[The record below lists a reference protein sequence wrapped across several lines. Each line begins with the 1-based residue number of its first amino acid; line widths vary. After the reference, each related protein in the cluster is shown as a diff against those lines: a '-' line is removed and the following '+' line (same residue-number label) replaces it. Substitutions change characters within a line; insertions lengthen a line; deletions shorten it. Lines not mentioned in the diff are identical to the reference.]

1 MKNIAI
7 LGRPNVGKSTLFN
20 RFAGRR
26 KSIVAPMAG
35 VTRDIS
41 MAKTYIDDIAF
52 NVFDTGGLL
61 DVSDDTL
68 NEKVR
73 EKALKTAA
81 EDADILLFLVDAHQS
96 HPDDRHFINMVRK
109 SGKPIVLV
117 INKVD
122 ADSHNNLINEFYS
135 LGINDIVAISAEHN
149 NGIDDLREKI
159 LEVLERIGV
168 DLDAEREASKTNENS
183 DENDDEAA
191 EIEDFEEEYYEDDD
205 YMDESEDDENYDNKK
220 EKSKQYRL
228 DEYIA
233 QKKIINIAIV
243 GKPNA
248 GKSTLLNTLI
258 GKDRSIVS
266 NIAGTTRDAIDETFN
281 FKGDDICLVD
291 TAGIRKKKNVN
302 TDVEYYSVNRA
313 IKAIEASDVCI
324 LMLDVFEGLT
334 DQDKTIANLI
344 IERRKGIVIAA
355 NKWDIRDKE
364 TTWNDYEAYMKDT
377 FPVLNY
383 AFYAKVCATRKNDA
397 KKLLSLAVRVAK
409 TRLQRFETH
418 ALTETMVRATRE
430 YSISAGGNP
439 FKIFYVTQ
447 TGVNPPA
454 FAIFCNHP
462 HKLNSHY
469 KRYLENR
476 FREMF
481 DFRGTPVI
489 LNFRKR
495 GKKYDS

>member
-26 KSIVAPMAG
+26 KSIVDPTAG

-41 MAKTYIDDIAF
+41 IAKTYIDDIAF

-61 DVSDDTL
+61 DTSEDSL

-73 EKALKTAA
+73 EKALKIATDEAHL
-81 EDADILLFLVDAHQS
+81 LLFVVDAHQT
-96 HPDDRHFINMVRK
+96 HPDDRHFINTIRK
-109 SGKPIVLV
+109 LNKPIILV
-117 INKVD
+117 VNKI
-122 ADSHNNLINEFYS
+122 DSNSHSNLINEFYS
-135 LGINDIVAISAEHN
+135 LGIKDIIAISAEHN

-159 LEVLERIGV
+159 LEVFERAGIDLE
-168 DLDAEREASKTNENS
+168 AERENSKREEENKKEDKVL
-183 DENDDEAA
+183 DELFEDE
-191 EIEDFEEEYYEDDD
+191 EDFDED
-205 YMDESEDDENYDNKK
+205 YDEDNDNKK
-220 EKSKQYRL
+220 QSRL

-233 QKKIINIAIV
+233 KKKIINIAIV

-266 NIAGTTRDAIDETFN
+266 NIAGTTRDSIDETFN
-281 FKGDDICLVD
+281 FNGNDICLVD

-344 IERRKGIVIAA
+344 IERRKGIIIAA
-355 NKWDIRDKE
+355 NKWDIREKG
-364 TTWNDYEAYMKDT
+364 TTWNDYEAYMKSA

-383 AFYAKVCATRKNDA
+383 AFYARVCATKKNDA
-397 KKLLSLAVRVAK
+397 EKLLSLAIRVAK

-454 FAIFCNHP
+454 FAVFCNHP

-481 DFRGTPVI
+481 DFRGTPII